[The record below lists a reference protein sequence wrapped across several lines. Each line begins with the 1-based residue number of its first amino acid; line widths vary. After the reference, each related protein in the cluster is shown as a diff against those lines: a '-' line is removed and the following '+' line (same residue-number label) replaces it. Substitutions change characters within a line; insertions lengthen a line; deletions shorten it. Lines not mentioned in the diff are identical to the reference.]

1 MACCLPLSAT
11 SQVNNSTN
19 SPRTNFASVLLARR
33 SETDPRSLGK
43 NFRHVWLSVLVSS
56 SGDGMFVTAF
66 PLLAALLT
74 KDPVLIA
81 GVTISTRLPW
91 LLFSLPTGA
100 IADRMNRRR
109 LLIGADIV
117 RLVIVGLL
125 GASILFDAVNIW
137 MLYLSAFALGACETL
152 HVNAAQALL
161 PSLVEERHL
170 LTANA
175 RFSTAQ
181 IVSTQFIGPP
191 AGVALFTVGHSL
203 PFLVDA
209 ATFGLS
215 AALVSRIPHRPI
227 VEKPTS
233 RFRDDIVEGMR
244 FMRDSKALRR
254 LTEIV
259 AVINFFYFAAAS
271 LFVLYVEELL
281 DSGEI
286 VFTALSVGAAL
297 GTVASRFFVDPTTRR
312 FGFTRT
318 ITFSMWLWGVA
329 TVGLAFAIHPIFAIS
344 MNVVLGFGTGL
355 WIAVNSTLRQQFTP
369 DRLLGRMNA
378 AFRMI
383 SWGAVP
389 FGALFGGV
397 LARIFDVRA
406 PFIVAAVATM
416 TSAIFARRLLR
427 PVEELIGDKTS
438 Q

>member
-1 MACCLPLSAT
+1 VRVPLT
-11 SQVNNSTN
+11 
-19 SPRTNFASVLLARR
+19 RR
-33 SETDPRSLGK
+33 SESDPRSLGRD
-43 NFRHVWLSVLVSS
+43 FRHVWLSVLVSS

-66 PLLAALLT
+66 PLLAAILT

-109 LLIGADIV
+109 LMIGADLV

-125 GASILFDAVNIW
+125 GAAILFDAVNIW
-137 MLYLSAFALGACETL
+137 MLYVSAFALGVCETL
-152 HVNAAQALL
+152 HVNSAQALL
-161 PSLVEERHL
+161 PSLVEDQHL

-203 PFLVDA
+203 PFLVDS

-215 AALVSRIPHRPI
+215 AALVGRIPHRPTA
-227 VEKPTS
+227 ERSPS
-233 RFRDDIVEGMR
+233 RFRDDILEGLR

-271 LFVLYVEELL
+271 LFVLYVEDLL

-286 VFTALSVGAAL
+286 VFTTLSVGAAI
-297 GTVASRFFVDPTTRR
+297 GTVISRFFVDGTTRR

-318 ITFSMWLWGVA
+318 ISMSMWLWGVA
-329 TVGLAFAIHPIFAIS
+329 TVGLALALHPVFAVS
-344 MNVVLGFGTGL
+344 MSVVLGFGTGL

-383 SWGAVP
+383 SWGVVP

-397 LARIFDVRA
+397 LARLFDVRA
-406 PFIVAAVATM
+406 PFIAAAVATM
-416 TSAIFARRLLR
+416 AAAIFARRLLR
-427 PVEELIGDKTS
+427 PVDELLGDKTS
-438 Q
+438 R

>member
-1 MACCLPLSAT
+1 M
-11 SQVNNSTN
+11 
-19 SPRTNFASVLLARR
+19 
-33 SETDPRSLGK
+33 
-43 NFRHVWLSVLVSS
+43 WLSVLVSS

-109 LLIGADIV
+109 LMIGADLV

-125 GASILFDAVNIW
+125 GASILLDVVNIW
-137 MLYLSAFALGACETL
+137 MLYLSAFALGVCETL

-161 PSLVEERHL
+161 PSLVEEQHL

-191 AGVALFTVGHSL
+191 AGVALFTAGHSL
-203 PFLVDA
+203 PFLVDS

-215 AALVSRIPHRPI
+215 AALVARIPHRP
-227 VEKPTS
+227 VTEKPTS
-233 RFRDDIVEGMR
+233 RFRDDIVEGLR

-281 DSGEI
+281 NSGEI

-297 GTVASRFFVDPTTRR
+297 GTVTSRFFVDATTRR

-318 ITFSMWLWGVA
+318 ITISMWLWGIA

-344 MNVVLGFGTGL
+344 MNALLGFGTGL

-383 SWGAVP
+383 SWGVVP
-389 FGALFGGV
+389 FGALFGGL

-406 PFIVAAVATM
+406 PFIMAAVATM
-416 TSAIFARRLLR
+416 ASAIFARRLLR
-427 PVEELIGDKTS
+427 PVEELISDKTS

>member
-1 MACCLPLSAT
+1 
-11 SQVNNSTN
+11 
-19 SPRTNFASVLLARR
+19 
-33 SETDPRSLGK
+33 
-43 NFRHVWLSVLVSS
+43 
-56 SGDGMFVTAF
+56 MFVTAF
-66 PLLAALLT
+66 PLLAAILT

-109 LLIGADIV
+109 LMIGADLV

-125 GASILFDAVNIW
+125 GAAILFDAVNIW
-137 MLYLSAFALGACETL
+137 MLYVSAFALGVCETL
-152 HVNAAQALL
+152 HVNSAQALL
-161 PSLVEERHL
+161 PSLVEDQHL

-203 PFLVDA
+203 PFLVDS

-215 AALVSRIPHRPI
+215 AALVGRIPHRPTA
-227 VEKPTS
+227 ERSPS
-233 RFRDDIVEGMR
+233 RFRDDILEGLR

-271 LFVLYVEELL
+271 LFVLYVEDLL

-286 VFTALSVGAAL
+286 VFTTLSVGAAI
-297 GTVASRFFVDPTTRR
+297 GTVISRFFVDGTTRR

-318 ITFSMWLWGVA
+318 ISMSMWLWGVA
-329 TVGLAFAIHPIFAIS
+329 TVGLALALHPVFAVS
-344 MNVVLGFGTGL
+344 MSVVLGFGTGL

-383 SWGAVP
+383 SWGVVP

-397 LARIFDVRA
+397 LARLFDVRA
-406 PFIVAAVATM
+406 PFIAAAVATM
-416 TSAIFARRLLR
+416 AAAIFARRLLR
-427 PVEELIGDKTS
+427 PVDELLGDKTS
-438 Q
+438 R

>member
-1 MACCLPLSAT
+1 
-11 SQVNNSTN
+11 
-19 SPRTNFASVLLARR
+19 
-33 SETDPRSLGK
+33 
-43 NFRHVWLSVLVSS
+43 VWLSILVSS
-56 SGDGMFVTAF
+56 SGDGMFLTAF

-74 KDPVLIA
+74 KDPVLVA

-109 LLIGADIV
+109 LMIGADMV

-125 GASILFDAVNIW
+125 GASILFDVVNIW
-137 MLYLSAFALGACETL
+137 MLYVSAFALGICETL

-191 AGVALFTVGHSL
+191 VGVALFTAGHAL
-203 PFLVDA
+203 PFLVDS

-215 AALVSRIPHRPI
+215 AALVARIPHRP
-227 VEKPTS
+227 VAEKPTS

-244 FMRDSKALRR
+244 FMLDSKALRR

-286 VFTALSVGAAL
+286 VFTALSVGAAI
-297 GTVASRFFVDPTTRR
+297 GTVTSRFFVDGTTRR
-312 FGFTRT
+312 FGYTRT
-318 ITFSMWLWGVA
+318 ITFAMWLWGAA
-329 TVGLAFAIHPIFAIS
+329 TVGLAFGVHPVLAIS
-344 MNVVLGFGTGL
+344 ANFVLGFGTGL

-383 SWGAVP
+383 SWGVVP

-397 LARIFDVRA
+397 LARLFDVRA
-406 PFIVAAVATM
+406 PFIAAAVATM
-416 TSAIFARRLLR
+416 TAAIFASRLLR
-427 PVEELIGDKTS
+427 PVEELLADKTLR
-438 Q
+438 

>member
-1 MACCLPLSAT
+1 MRVPLT
-11 SQVNNSTN
+11 
-19 SPRTNFASVLLARR
+19 RR
-33 SETDPRSLGK
+33 SDSDPRSLGRD
-43 NFRHVWLSVLVSS
+43 FRHVWLSVLVSS

-66 PLLAALLT
+66 PLLAAILT

-109 LLIGADIV
+109 LMIGADLV

-125 GASILFDAVNIW
+125 GAAILFDAVNIW
-137 MLYLSAFALGACETL
+137 MLYVSAFALGVCETL
-152 HVNAAQALL
+152 HVNSAQALL
-161 PSLVEERHL
+161 PSLVEDQHL

-203 PFLVDA
+203 PFLVDS

-215 AALVSRIPHRPI
+215 AALVGRIPHRPT
-227 VEKPTS
+227 PTRPQS
-233 RFRDDIVEGMR
+233 RFRDDIVEGLR
-244 FMRDSKALRR
+244 FILDSKALRR

-286 VFTALSVGAAL
+286 VFTALSVGAAI
-297 GTVASRFFVDPTTRR
+297 GTVISRFFVDATTRR
-312 FGFTRT
+312 LGYTRT
-318 ITFSMWLWGVA
+318 ITIAMWLWGVA
-329 TVGLAFAIHPIFAIS
+329 TIGLAFGIHPILAIS
-344 MNVVLGFGTGL
+344 ANVVLGFGTGL

-383 SWGAVP
+383 SWGVVP

-397 LARIFDVRA
+397 LARLFDVRA
-406 PFIVAAVATM
+406 PFIAAAVATM
-416 TSAIFARRLLR
+416 AAAIFARRLLR
-427 PVEELIGDKTS
+427 PVDELLGDKTS
-438 Q
+438 L

>member
-1 MACCLPLSAT
+1 MRVP
-11 SQVNNSTN
+11 
-19 SPRTNFASVLLARR
+19 LARR
-33 SETDPRSLGK
+33 SESDPRSLGK

-66 PLLAALLT
+66 PLLAAILT

-109 LLIGADIV
+109 LMIGADLV

-125 GASILFDAVNIW
+125 GAAILFDAVNIW
-137 MLYLSAFALGACETL
+137 MLYVSAFALGVCETL
-152 HVNAAQALL
+152 HVNSAQALL
-161 PSLVEERHL
+161 PSLVENQHL

-203 PFLVDA
+203 PFLVDS

-215 AALVSRIPHRPI
+215 AALVSRIPHRPTTAR
-227 VEKPTS
+227 PQS

-286 VFTALSVGAAL
+286 VFTALSVGAAI
-297 GTVASRFFVDPTTRR
+297 GTVTSRFFVDGTTRR
-312 FGFTRT
+312 LGYTRT
-318 ITFSMWLWGVA
+318 ITIAMWLWGVA
-329 TVGLAFAIHPIFAIS
+329 TVGLAFGIHPVLAIS
-344 MNVVLGFGTGL
+344 ANVVLGFGTGL

-378 AFRMI
+378 VFRMI
-383 SWGAVP
+383 SWGVVP

-397 LARIFDVRA
+397 LARVFDVRA
-406 PFIVAAVATM
+406 PFITAAVATM
-416 TSAIFARRLLR
+416 AAAIFSRRLLR
-427 PVEELIGDKTS
+427 PVDELLEDKTP

>member
-109 LLIGADIV
+109 LMIGADIV

-233 RFRDDIVEGMR
+233 RFRDDIVEGLR

-383 SWGAVP
+383 SWGVVP

>member
-1 MACCLPLSAT
+1 
-11 SQVNNSTN
+11 
-19 SPRTNFASVLLARR
+19 
-33 SETDPRSLGK
+33 
-43 NFRHVWLSVLVSS
+43 
-56 SGDGMFVTAF
+56 MFLTAF

-109 LLIGADIV
+109 LMIGATSARMIIV
-117 RLVIVGLL
+117 ALL
-125 GASILFDAVNIW
+125 AIAIIAGVVNIW
-137 MLYLSAFALGACETL
+137 MLFVAAFTLGVFETL
-152 HVNAAQALL
+152 HVNAAQAIL

-191 AGVALFTVGHSL
+191 AGVALFTTARSL
-203 PFLVDA
+203 PFVA
-209 ATFGLS
+209 NAVTFGL
-215 AALVSRIPHRPI
+215 AAILVALVPHRPTA
-227 VEKPTS
+227 ERSPSK
-233 RFRDDIVEGMR
+233 FRDDILEGLR

-271 LFVLYVEELL
+271 LFVLYVEDLL

-286 VFTALSVGAAL
+286 VFTALSVGAAI
-297 GTVASRFFVDPTTRR
+297 GTVISRFFVDGTTRR

-318 ITFSMWLWGVA
+318 ISLSMWLWGVA
-329 TVGLAFAIHPIFAIS
+329 TVGLALALHPVFAVS
-344 MNVVLGFGTGL
+344 MSVVLGFGTGL

-383 SWGAVP
+383 SWGVVP

-397 LARIFDVRA
+397 LARLFDVRA
-406 PFIVAAVATM
+406 PFIAAAVATM
-416 TSAIFARRLLR
+416 AAAIFARRLLR
-427 PVEELIGDKTS
+427 PVEDLLGDKTS
-438 Q
+438 R

>member
-1 MACCLPLSAT
+1 VPLT
-11 SQVNNSTN
+11 
-19 SPRTNFASVLLARR
+19 RR
-33 SETDPRSLGK
+33 SDTDPRSLGK

-109 LLIGADIV
+109 LMIGADIV

-125 GASILFDAVNIW
+125 GASILFDVVNIW
-137 MLYLSAFALGACETL
+137 MLYLSAFALGVCETL

-161 PSLVEERHL
+161 PSLVDEQHL

-191 AGVALFTVGHSL
+191 AGVALFTAGHSL

-227 VEKPTS
+227 AEKPTS
-233 RFRDDIVEGMR
+233 RFRDDIVEGLR

-297 GTVASRFFVDPTTRR
+297 GTVTSRFFVDATTRR
-312 FGFTRT
+312 FGFTQT
-318 ITFSMWLWGVA
+318 ITISMWLWGIA
-329 TVGLAFAIHPIFAIS
+329 TVGLAFAIHPVFAIS
-344 MNVVLGFGTGL
+344 MNALLGFGTGL

-383 SWGAVP
+383 SWGVVP

-416 TSAIFARRLLR
+416 GSAIFARRLLR

-438 Q
+438 R

>member
-1 MACCLPLSAT
+1 M
-11 SQVNNSTN
+11 
-19 SPRTNFASVLLARR
+19 
-33 SETDPRSLGK
+33 
-43 NFRHVWLSVLVSS
+43 WLSVLVSS

-66 PLLAALLT
+66 PLLAAILT

-109 LLIGADIV
+109 LMIGADLV

-125 GASILFDAVNIW
+125 GAAILFDAVNIW
-137 MLYLSAFALGACETL
+137 MLYVSAFALGVCETL
-152 HVNAAQALL
+152 HVNSAQALL
-161 PSLVEERHL
+161 PSLVEDQHL

-203 PFLVDA
+203 PFLVDS

-215 AALVSRIPHRPI
+215 AALVGRIPHRPTSAR
-227 VEKPTS
+227 PQS
-233 RFRDDIVEGMR
+233 RFRDDIVEGLR

-297 GTVASRFFVDPTTRR
+297 GTVTSRFFVDATTRR
-312 FGFTRT
+312 LGFTRT
-318 ITFSMWLWGVA
+318 ITIAMWLWGVA
-329 TVGLAFAIHPIFAIS
+329 TVGLAFGIHPVLAICA
-344 MNVVLGFGTGL
+344 NIILGFGTGL

-378 AFRMI
+378 VFRMI
-383 SWGAVP
+383 SWGVVP

-397 LARIFDVRA
+397 LARVFDVRA
-406 PFIVAAVATM
+406 PFIAAAVATM
-416 TSAIFARRLLR
+416 AAAIFARRLLR
-427 PVEELIGDKTS
+427 PVEELLEDKTP
-438 Q
+438 

>member
-1 MACCLPLSAT
+1 
-11 SQVNNSTN
+11 
-19 SPRTNFASVLLARR
+19 
-33 SETDPRSLGK
+33 
-43 NFRHVWLSVLVSS
+43 
-56 SGDGMFVTAF
+56 MFVTAF

-109 LLIGADIV
+109 LMISADIV

-125 GASILFDAVNIW
+125 GASILFDVVNIW
-137 MLYLSAFALGACETL
+137 MLYLSAFALGVCETL

-191 AGVALFTVGHSL
+191 AGVALFTAGHSL

-215 AALVSRIPHRPI
+215 AAFVARIPHRPI
-227 VEKPTS
+227 AVKPTS
-233 RFRDDIVEGMR
+233 RFRDDIVEGLR

-297 GTVASRFFVDPTTRR
+297 GTVTSRFFVDGTTRR

-318 ITFSMWLWGVA
+318 ITISMWLWGVA

-344 MNVVLGFGTGL
+344 MNALLGFGTGL

-383 SWGAVP
+383 SWGVVP

-397 LARIFDVRA
+397 LARLFDVRA
-406 PFIVAAVATM
+406 PFIAAAVATM
-416 TSAIFARRLLR
+416 AAAIFARRLLR
-427 PVEELIGDKTS
+427 PVDELLGDKTS

>member
-1 MACCLPLSAT
+1 M
-11 SQVNNSTN
+11 
-19 SPRTNFASVLLARR
+19 
-33 SETDPRSLGK
+33 
-43 NFRHVWLSVLVSS
+43 
-56 SGDGMFVTAF
+56 
-66 PLLAALLT
+66 
-74 KDPVLIA
+74 
-81 GVTISTRLPW
+81 
-91 LLFSLPTGA
+91 
-100 IADRMNRRR
+100 
-109 LLIGADIV
+109 IGADIV

-125 GASILFDAVNIW
+125 GASILFDVVNIW
-137 MLYLSAFALGACETL
+137 MLYLSAFALGICETL
-152 HVNAAQALL
+152 HVNSAQALL
-161 PSLVEERHL
+161 PSLVEEQHL

-191 AGVALFTVGHSL
+191 AGVALFTASHSL

-209 ATFGLS
+209 ATFGFS
-215 AALVSRIPHRPI
+215 AALVARIPHKP
-227 VEKPTS
+227 VAEKPTS
-233 RFRDDIVEGMR
+233 RFRDDIVEGLR

-259 AVINFFYFAAAS
+259 AIINFFYFAAAS

-281 DSGEI
+281 NSGEI

-297 GTVASRFFVDPTTRR
+297 GTVTSRFFVDATTRR
-312 FGFTRT
+312 FGYTRT
-318 ITFSMWLWGVA
+318 ITIAMWLWGVA
-329 TVGLAFAIHPIFAIS
+329 TVGLAFAFHPVFSIF
-344 MNVVLGFGTGL
+344 MNALLGFGTGL

-383 SWGAVP
+383 SWGVVP

-416 TSAIFARRLLR
+416 GAAIFARRLLR
-427 PVEELIGDKTS
+427 PVDELIGDKTS
-438 Q
+438 R

>member
-1 MACCLPLSAT
+1 
-11 SQVNNSTN
+11 
-19 SPRTNFASVLLARR
+19 
-33 SETDPRSLGK
+33 
-43 NFRHVWLSVLVSS
+43 
-56 SGDGMFVTAF
+56 MFVTAF

-109 LLIGADIV
+109 LMIGADIV

-137 MLYLSAFALGACETL
+137 MLYLSAFALGVCETL

-233 RFRDDIVEGMR
+233 RFRDDIVEGLR

-297 GTVASRFFVDPTTRR
+297 GTVTSRFFVDVTTRR

-329 TVGLAFAIHPIFAIS
+329 TVGLAFAIHPVFAIS

-383 SWGAVP
+383 SWGVVP

-397 LARIFDVRA
+397 LARVFDVRA
-406 PFIVAAVATM
+406 PFIVAAAATM

-427 PVEELIGDKTS
+427 PVEELIGDKTPR
-438 Q
+438 

>member
-1 MACCLPLSAT
+1 VPI
-11 SQVNNSTN
+11 
-19 SPRTNFASVLLARR
+19 ARR
-33 SETDPRSLGK
+33 SETDPRSLGRD
-43 NFRHVWLSVLVSS
+43 FRNVWLSVLISS
-56 SGDGMFVTAF
+56 SGDGMFLTAF

-109 LLIGADIV
+109 LMIGATLARMVMVFALGLAIV
-117 RLVIVGLL
+117 FGV
-125 GASILFDAVNIW
+125 VNIW
-137 MLYLSAFALGACETL
+137 MLFVAAFALGAFETL
-152 HVNAAQALL
+152 HVNAAQAII
-161 PSLVEERHL
+161 PSLVEENHL

-191 AGVALFTVGHSL
+191 VGVALFSAARSL
-203 PFLVDA
+203 PFVANA

-215 AALVSRIPHRPI
+215 AALIAFIPARPTA
-227 VEKPTS
+227 ERPPS
-233 RFRDDIVEGMR
+233 RFRDDIWEGLR
-244 FMRDSKALRR
+244 FMRDSRALRR

-259 AVINFFYFAAAS
+259 ALINFFYFAAAS

-281 DSGEI
+281 DSGKV

-297 GTVASRFFVDPTTRR
+297 GTVVSRFFVDSTTRR
-312 FGFTRT
+312 FGYTNT
-318 ITFSMWLWGVA
+318 ITIAMWLWGVA
-329 TVGLAFAIHPIFAIS
+329 TVGLAVASNPAFAIS

-355 WIAVNSTLRQQFTP
+355 WIAVNSTLRQRFTP
-369 DRLLGRMNA
+369 DRMLGRMNA

-383 SWGAVP
+383 SWGVVP

-397 LARIFDVRA
+397 VARVFDIRTTFV
-406 PFIVAAVATM
+406 VAAIVTM
-416 TSAIFARRLLR
+416 ACAIFAKRMLR
-427 PVEELIGDKTS
+427 PVAELMGN
-438 Q
+438 